1 MDETVF
7 RYIGNY
13 FNRITR
19 RDDLPRVSRTDRLKL
34 KFELP
39 EKPRLKPFATIFIED
54 LAKNN
59 WKISSSVC
67 I

>member
-39 EKPRLKPFATIFIED
+39 EKPRLKPFAIFIED
-54 LAKNN
+54 LARNN
-59 WKISSSVC
+59 WKISFSVC